1 MYYGVDFEAK
11 HEIPASGIYA
21 ESKNQM
27 WAQLFPFIGPDVVIW
42 GVPMFFRLTWKTC
55 GLATAFCIA
64 LAPTISHTQESH
76 PPHWS
81 YEGKEDPKHWGE
93 LDSAF
98 ASCKMGH
105 NQSPIDIRHPVLAN
119 LPELKFDYKTV
130 PLSIIDN
137 GHTIMINYAPGS
149 TLTVGN
155 NTYTLKQFHFH
166 HPSEEHVNG
175 KGFDMVVHLVHTNT
189 DGHLAVV
196 AILFRAGASNA
207 LLETLWKNIP
217 PVKDK
222 TLEISSVSINS
233 EDFLPTQHSYYTYSG
248 SLTTP
253 PCTEGVTW
261 YILKSTSSLSG
272 EQLALITK
280 LYPHDNRPIQKPN
293 HREVLESK

>member
-1 MYYGVDFEAK
+1 M
-11 HEIPASGIYA
+11 I
-21 ESKNQM
+21 
-27 WAQLFPFIGPDVVIW
+27 
-42 GVPMFFRLTWKTC
+42 FRLTWKTC
-55 GLATAFCIA
+55 GLGMALCIA
-64 LAPTISHTQESH
+64 LAPTISRAQESH
-76 PPHWS
+76 SPHWS

-93 LDSAF
+93 LDPAF
-98 ASCKMGH
+98 ASCRMGH
-105 NQSPIDIRHPVLAN
+105 NQSPIDIREPKLAD

-166 HPSEEHVNG
+166 HPSEEHING
-175 KGFDMVVHLVHTNT
+175 KGFDMVVHLVHADS

-196 AILFRAGASNA
+196 AILFKAGVPNP

-217 PVKDK
+217 PEKHK
-222 TLEISSVSINS
+222 TVEISTVSVNA
-233 EDFLPTQHSYYTYSG
+233 EELLPSQHSYYTYSG

-261 YILKSTSSLSG
+261 YVLKSTSTLSDQ
-272 EQLALITK
+272 QLATIMK
-280 LYPHDNRPIQKPN
+280 LYPHNNRPTQKLN